1 MQESQESSIAQLRRE
16 YEGHGLLESDALD
29 DPIDMFARW
38 FEQAK
43 EAGVYEPNAMTLA
56 TASRTG
62 EPASR
67 IVLLKGFDASGF
79 VFFTN
84 YQSDKAEHLR
94 DNPRA
99 SLTFYWDR
107 LHRQVRIAGGVA
119 RVSRE
124 ETEAYFH
131 SRPRGSQIGAWASAQ
146 SRVITDRD
154 ELDRRYAELEARYRD
169 ETVPVPPHW
178 GGYRVTPESLE
189 FWQGRTSRLH
199 DRMRYRR
206 EAGGG
211 AWTLERLSP

>member
-1 MQESQESSIAQLRRE
+1 MEDSSIAQLRRD

-29 DPIDMFARW
+29 DPVDMFSRW

-56 TASRTG
+56 TASSGG

-67 IVLLKGFDASGF
+67 IVLLKGFDANGF

-84 YQSDKAEHLR
+84 YESDKAGHLR

-107 LHRQVRIAGGVA
+107 LHRQVRIAGAVA
-119 RVSRE
+119 QVSRE

-131 SRPRGSQIGAWASAQ
+131 SRPRGSQLGAWVSSQ
-146 SRVITDRD
+146 SRVISDRG
-154 ELDRRYAELEARYRD
+154 ELDRRYAELEARY
-169 ETVPVPPHW
+169 EGQQVPVPPHW
-178 GGYRVTPESLE
+178 GGYRVTPESIE

-199 DRMRYRR
+199 DRLRYRR
-206 EAGGG
+206 PAKGS
-211 AWTLERLSP
+211 WTMERLAP

>member
-1 MQESQESSIAQLRRE
+1 MEASTIADLRRE

-29 DPIDMFARW
+29 DPVEMFARW

-56 TASRTG
+56 TASSTG

-67 IVLLKGFDASGF
+67 IVLLKGFDANGF

-84 YQSDKAEHLR
+84 YESDKAAHLR

-107 LHRQVRIAGGVA
+107 LHRQVRIGGPVA

-124 ETEAYFH
+124 ETEAYFR
-131 SRPRGSQIGAWASAQ
+131 SRPRGSQLGAWVSAQ
-146 SRVITDRD
+146 SRVIPDRE
-154 ELDRRYAELEARYRD
+154 ELDRRYAELDTRY
-169 ETVPVPPHW
+169 EGQPVPVPPHW
-178 GGYRVTPESLE
+178 GGYRVTPDSLE

-199 DRMRYRR
+199 DRLRYRR
-206 EAGGG
+206 EAVM
-211 AWTLERLSP
+211 ERLAP